1 MSKMPS
7 PRADRLREMREAAY
21 EAEQARQ
28 AAERKAERLAKKAG
42 RRVAESTVPPIAT
55 KFRSA
60 VKCARGFIR
69 PPTEAAFISLLG
81 QN

>member
-28 AAERKAERLAKKAG
+28 AAERKAECLAKKAAKQARADG
-42 RRVAESTVPPIAT
+42 SAESAILQIAT

-60 VKCARGFIR
+60 AK
-69 PPTEAAFISLLG
+69 
-81 QN
+81 